1 MVLKDGAKMSKSKG
15 NVVDP
20 DLIVDK
26 YGADTARLFMLF
38 AAPPTKELEWNDS
51 AVEGAY
57 RFIKKFFERAVNVSK
72 ESLTNFKNIDHSS
85 LSKEEK
91 EARKKVYEA
100 LVKSNE
106 VFTKTYTFNTLIA
119 SCMEALNALQTQKN
133 ELVWAEGYYVLTNI
147 LEPVIPHSCWEL
159 SKELF
164 NLENFN
170 EKLEIKEEVFTLDS
184 IVLAVTVNG
193 KKRCEIEVA
202 PDTSKDDILAT
213 AKVAASKWLGESE
226 LLKEIVVP
234 NKLVNFV
241 IKG

>member
-1 MVLKDGAKMSKSKG
+1 MSL
-15 NVVDP
+15 N
-20 DLIVDK
+20 
-26 YGADTARLFMLF
+26 
-38 AAPPTKELEWNDS
+38 
-51 AVEGAY
+51 
-57 RFIKKFFERAVNVSK
+57 
-72 ESLTNFKNIDHSS
+72 
-85 LSKEEK
+85 KEEK

-119 SCMEALNALQTQKN
+119 SCMEALNALQVQKN
-133 ELVWAEGYYVLTNI
+133 EAVWAEGYYILTNI
-147 LEPVIPHSCWEL
+147 LEPIIPHACWEL

-164 NLENFN
+164 ELSNFEQKIEVKN
-170 EKLEIKEEVFTLDS
+170 EVFALDS
-184 IVLAVTVNG
+184 IILAVTVNG

-202 PDTSKDDILAT
+202 PDALKEEILAA
-213 AKVAASKWLGESE
+213 AKIAAAKWLGVSE